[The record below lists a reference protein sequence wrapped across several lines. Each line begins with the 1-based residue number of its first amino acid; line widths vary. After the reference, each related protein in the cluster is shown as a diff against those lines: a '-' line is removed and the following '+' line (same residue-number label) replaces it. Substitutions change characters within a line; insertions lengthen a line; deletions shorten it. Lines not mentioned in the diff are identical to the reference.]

1 MVTINH
7 HIPFESIVFL
17 LHLEGTT
24 MEQVTITILNW
35 DKYNPKRDQKTYT
48 WFKMQND
55 FYLDHRLYRLTT
67 NQCYTFITLLAKASQ
82 TNSGTYTLLI
92 QAHAKQIRLRTKELQ
107 KTLEILKEI
116 GIIDFSYDNVRT
128 NDGARIEKNR
138 INKNKIEQSKLDSS
152 QPQAVRSSKPT
163 NGSLVWNAYAEAYE
177 NRYKV
182 KPVRNRTTNSQAKAL
197 SERLGVENACEV
209 VRFYLTHNDSFFVR
223 DQHPIGLC
231 LSKAEA
237 LHTQWQRGKPVTSI
251 MANQFAK
258 QKHNT
263 DAFDRVIEKLGEMK

>member
-48 WFKMQND
+48 WFKLNND
-55 FYLDHRLYRLTT
+55 FYLSPSLANLGATERYV
-67 NQCYTFITLLAKASQ
+67 FITILSLCSTKSNGAVTGSIQ
-82 TNSGTYTLLI
+82 WLSRLI
-92 QAHAKQIRLRTKELQ
+92 RVESRTILRTLNK
-107 KTLEILKEI
+107 LKENNTLDI
-116 GIIDFSYDNVRT
+116 YYDKPLQNT
-128 NDGARIEKNR
+128 TPKEEKNR
-138 INKNKIEQSKLDSS
+138 INKNRIEQSKLDSS

-163 NGSLVWNAYAEAYE
+163 NGSLVWNAYSEAYE
-177 NRYKV
+177 ERYKV